1 MAQIFVNTD
10 NSNITNKIY
19 NAGKVGKS
27 AAAAEGKMKGA
38 VVEIVGKAADFTTTK
53 FGDAKGYTI
62 RIEVSKVEKAG
73 AQTTYTVSGEIVRYP
88 ATVTKSHGKGEEM
101 VTLRPMTSSVNVE
114 VLALRL
120 SGVEDVAAPSIYI
133 ILIVRDPGQP
143 IGVKRL
149 LAVVIVQAD
158 HEDDGV
164 Y

>member
-10 NSNITNKIY
+10 NSNVTNKIY
-19 NAGKVGKS
+19 KAGKVGKS

-73 AQTTYTVSGEIVRYP
+73 AQTTYTLSGEIVRYP

-101 VTLRPMTSSVNVE
+101 VTLRPMTPSFKVEGASESLILETIESV
-114 VLALRL
+114 
-120 SGVEDVAAPSIYI
+120 VEDMVTKMLPAMRIDMT
-133 ILIVRDPGQP
+133 R
-143 IGVKRL
+143 R
-149 LAVVIVQAD
+149 
-158 HEDDGV
+158 
-164 Y
+164 